1 MANLLT
7 NYFQTM
13 ILNNIEFYNTP
24 DGDIMVKP
32 FNEPVFVLD
41 SKNRALVQAVLSF
54 IKDRYPIAF
63 HRLSSIYS
71 KSERNRDYFEFKMV
85 SRFIRCNFGEYD
97 QLKLDIDNRGLLQFE
112 EVHCPLRGE
121 CIDEDV
127 ICRPQLNTN
136 MTEREKEILS
146 LISAGM
152 QAQEIADELSISVAT
167 VNRHRENI
175 KAKLNLHS
183 VAQLTK
189 YYHEFIKK

>member
-1 MANLLT
+1 
-7 NYFQTM
+7 M

-32 FNEPVFVLD
+32 FNQSVFVLD
-41 SKNRALVQAVLSF
+41 IKNRQLIQSVLSI

-63 HRLSSIYS
+63 DRLSAIYS
-71 KSERNRDYFEFKMV
+71 KSERNRDYYEFKMV

-97 QLKLDIDNRGLLQFE
+97 QNKLDIDFRGTLQFE

-121 CIDEDV
+121 CHDEDI
-127 ICRPQLNTN
+127 ICRPKINNKLTSREIEVLN
-136 MTEREKEILS
+136 
-146 LISAGM
+146 LIGNGM
-152 QAQEIADELSISVAT
+152 QSNDIADELSISVAT

-183 VAQLTK
+183 VAQLIK
-189 YYHEFIKK
+189 YYHDFIKK